1 MEAQAKQAKW
11 VLPILIATIT
21 AVTLI
26 ALVSWV
32 QVVIGG
38 SMPGIAPFTGG
49 MMGAGGMMMNTA
61 NTGPAG
67 GATDMSAHMKGM
79 MGTGDMAKNCTKMQ
93 SDPKTK
99 EMHDQC
105 AKTMGA
111 NHDKM
116 HQQMHGKSNT
126 TDKTL

>member
-1 MEAQAKQAKW
+1 MEAEVKQARW

-32 QVVIGG
+32 QVVFGG
-38 SMPGIAPFTGG
+38 FMPGIAPFNGG
-49 MMGAGGMMMNTA
+49 MMGNGGMMMNTA

-67 GATDMSAHMKGM
+67 GATDMSAHMKVM
-79 MGTGDMAKNCTKMQ
+79 MGDGDMAKNCAKMQ
-93 SDPKTK
+93 SDPKS
-99 EMHDQC
+99 
-105 AKTMGA
+105 MGA
-111 NHDKM
+111 NHDRL
-116 HQQMHGKSNT
+116 HRRMHGNSNT